1 MLLRALLLSLGA
13 LAASAGLPWP
23 QPASFALGGATLAL
37 DSRFF
42 SFAASGPGASSAVL
56 QDALARYA
64 ALLFVRAAPTAGAN
78 ASTPTVGNVTS
89 LAVAVAS
96 GDETLGLATSEAY
109 SLTVASSGAAALT
122 ADTVYGALR
131 GLETF
136 SQLVDFVGSSSGSPF
151 SFAVPTVAITDAPRF
166 AHRGALVD
174 TARHFVPVPTL
185 LAFLDAMSYAKL
197 NVFHWHIV
205 DDQAFPYESVAF
217 PGLSAMGA
225 WNAPDASHVYSP
237 RDVRNVVAYAR
248 ARGIRTVVEL
258 DTPGHSQSW
267 GLSQPGL
274 LTQCY
279 TNASG
284 TPVPIAGE
292 FGPIDPTNPSTWT
305 FLSQL
310 FTEVAGVF
318 PDAYIHIGGDEVS
331 YECWESNP
339 QVVAWMAANNIAS
352 FEALESY
359 YVQRVITL
367 VDSLGKSVVGWQEI
381 FDNNLT
387 LPSAT
392 VVTAWKGGAAAGPEE
407 MAKITTGGFRAL
419 LSAGWYENY
428 IAYVRECASLKKYP
442 H

>member
-1 MLLRALLLSLGA
+1 
-13 LAASAGLPWP
+13 
-23 QPASFALGGATLAL
+23 
-37 DSRFF
+37 
-42 SFAASGPGASSAVL
+42 
-56 QDALARYA
+56 
-64 ALLFVRAAPTAGAN
+64 
-78 ASTPTVGNVTS
+78 
-89 LAVAVAS
+89 
-96 GDETLGLATSEAY
+96 
-109 SLTVASSGAAALT
+109 
-122 ADTVYGALR
+122 
-131 GLETF
+131 
-136 SQLVDFVGSSSGSPF
+136 
-151 SFAVPTVAITDAPRF
+151 
-166 AHRGALVD
+166 
-174 TARHFVPVPTL
+174 
-185 LAFLDAMSYAKL
+185 
-197 NVFHWHIV
+197 
-205 DDQAFPYESVAF
+205 
-217 PGLSAMGA
+217 
-225 WNAPDASHVYSP
+225 
-237 RDVRNVVAYAR
+237 
-248 ARGIRTVVEL
+248 
-258 DTPGHSQSW
+258 
-267 GLSQPGL
+267 
-274 LTQCY
+274 
-279 TNASG
+279 
-284 TPVPIAGE
+284 VPIAGE